1 MVLKIYG
8 SPQSRTMRVLW
19 AAAELGLQ
27 YEHIPLAWSDPALK
41 SPEFLDVNPVGRV
54 PAIDDDGFR
63 LSESLAI
70 NLYLAKKAGSPLYPK
85 TLQDE
90 ARTWSWTLWAT
101 FDLESLLHRD
111 RWRPPVGAEADG
123 AIAGALGLLD
133 RTLGASDYLLGSA
146 FTIADLNVAGVL
158 SPTRA
163 ARLDLE
169 PFTAVRGWLGR
180 CYGRPACIAARQALS
195 RFEG

>member
-1 MVLKIYG
+1 MALKIYG
-8 SPQSRTMRVLW
+8 SAQSRTVRVLW

-27 YEHIPLAWSDPALK
+27 FEHIPLAWSDPALK
-41 SPEFLDVNPVGRV
+41 SPAFLHVNPIGRV

-70 NLYLAKKAGSPLYPK
+70 ILYLAKKAGSPLYPN

-90 ARTWSWTLWAT
+90 ALTWSWTLWAT
-101 FDLESLLHRD
+101 YDLESLLHRD
-111 RWRPPVGAEADG
+111 ARRPPVPREANSAIAEA
-123 AIAGALGLLD
+123 LGILD
-133 RTLGASDYLLGSA
+133 RALSASDYLLGPR
-146 FTIADLNVAGVL
+146 FTIVDLNVAGVL

-169 PFTAVRGWLGR
+169 PFALVRAWLAR
-180 CYGRPACIAARQALS
+180 CYGRPACIEARRALAS
-195 RFEG
+195 P

>member
-8 SPQSRTMRVLW
+8 SAQSRTMRVLW
-19 AAAELGLQ
+19 AAAELGLDF
-27 YEHIPLAWSDPALK
+27 EHIPLAWSDPALK
-41 SPEFLDVNPVGRV
+41 SPEFLAINPIGRV
-54 PAIDDDGFR
+54 PAIDDGGFH

-70 NLYLAKKAGSPLYPK
+70 NLYLAKKAGSPLYPR
-85 TLQDE
+85 TLEDE

-111 RWRPPVGAEADG
+111 ARRPPVTGAADG
-123 AIAGALGLLD
+123 AIAEALGILD
-133 RTLGASDYLLGSA
+133 RALAASDYLLGADFS
-146 FTIADLNVAGVL
+146 IADLNVAGVV

-169 PFTAVRGWLGR
+169 PFPAVRAWLAR
-180 CYGRPACIAARQALS
+180 CYGRPACIEARRALAQP
-195 RFEG
+195 